1 MKKIGNST
9 KIRAA
14 AALVTAALLACAL
27 LPAAASAAERTVSVT
42 ASATLTIPNDTATV
56 GVGVKRD
63 RKTRAE
69 ALQAISASL
78 GKVLATARTVPGVG
92 EGDVTTGRI
101 SVRPIKK
108 GETTW
113 YRARE
118 GGVVTLHEPAEA
130 GELVAKVL
138 AAGATGVSGPT
149 YSVGNRE
156 EAFGKALTAAVTKA
170 HERAVILAAGTGA
183 TVGKAI
189 TIEEGEG
196 QREILPVAAAP
207 EAASTAKSKTTTPPP
222 TNPGTSTV
230 HATVHVV
237 FELT

>member
-1 MKKIGNST
+1 M
-9 KIRAA
+9 IRAA
-14 AALVTAALLACAL
+14 KSHARIAATMAAAAIIACAL
-27 LPAAASAAERTVSVT
+27 VPSTASAAERTVTVT
-42 ASATLTIPNDTATV
+42 ASATLTIPNDAATV

-63 RKTRAE
+63 RKTRGD
-69 ALQAISASL
+69 ALQATSAAL
-78 GKVLATARTVPGVG
+78 GKALQTARAIPGVG
-92 EGDVTTGRI
+92 EGDVSTGRI

-113 YRARE
+113 YRATE
-118 GGVVTLHEPAEA
+118 GGVVTLHEPSEA

-138 AAGATGVSGPT
+138 AAGATGVRGPT

-183 TVGKAI
+183 AVGKAI

-196 QREILPVAAAP
+196 QREIIAAPP
-207 EAASTAKSKTTTPPP
+207 EAASVKGAKSPAPTPPP

-230 HATVHVV
+230 KATVHVV

>member
-1 MKKIGNST
+1 MGLTGRVQSRISAIFVLG
-9 KIRAA
+9 A
-14 AALVTAALLACAL
+14 VLACAL
-27 LPAAASAAERTVSVT
+27 SPATASAAERTVTVT
-42 ASATLTIPNDTATV
+42 ASATLTIPNDTATI

-63 RKTRAE
+63 RKTRGE
-69 ALQAISASL
+69 ALQATSAAL
-78 GKVLATARTVPGVG
+78 GKVLATARAVPGVG

-101 SVRPIKK
+101 SVRPVKK
-108 GETTW
+108 GEATW
-113 YRARE
+113 YRATE
-118 GGVVTLHEPAEA
+118 GGVVTLHEPSEA

-138 AAGATGVSGPT
+138 ASGATGVRGPT

-170 HERAVILAAGTGA
+170 HERASILAAGTGA

-196 QREILPVAAAP
+196 QREIIEAAPP
-207 EAASTAKSKTTTPPP
+207 EAAGTAGKSKTPTLPP

-230 HATVHVV
+230 KATVHVV

>member
-1 MKKIGNST
+1 MRTPRKAT
-9 KIRAA
+9 LRAA
-14 AALVTAALLACAL
+14 ATLVAAALLACAL
-27 LPAAASAAERTVSVT
+27 LPAAASAAERTVTVT
-42 ASATLTIPNDTATV
+42 ASVTLTIPNDQATV

-69 ALQAISASL
+69 ALQATSAAL
-78 GKVLATARTVPGVG
+78 RKVLATARAVPGVG

-101 SVRPIKK
+101 SVRPVQT

-113 YRARE
+113 YRATE
-118 GGVVTLHEPAEA
+118 GGVVTLHEPSEA

-138 AAGATGVSGPT
+138 AAGATGVRGPI

-156 EAFGKALTAAVTKA
+156 EAFGKALTAAVAKA
-170 HERAVILAAGTGA
+170 HERASILAAGTGA

-196 QREILPVAAAP
+196 TREILTAAP
-207 EAASTAKSKTTTPPP
+207 EPAEVSAGKSKAAAPPP

-230 HATVHVV
+230 K
-237 FELT
+237 

>member
-1 MKKIGNST
+1 MKKIRRGET
-9 KIRAA
+9 GVVATLA
-14 AALVTAALLACAL
+14 VAALLACAL
-27 LPAAASAAERTVSVT
+27 VPAAASAAERTVTVT
-42 ASATLTIPNDTATV
+42 ASATLTIPNDTATI

-69 ALQAISASL
+69 ALQATSAAL
-78 GKVLATARTVPGVG
+78 GKVLATARGVPGVG
-92 EGDVTTGRI
+92 EGDVHTGRI
-101 SVRPIKK
+101 SVRPVKK

-138 AAGATGVSGPT
+138 AAGATGVNGPT

-196 QREILPVAAAP
+196 EREIVAAPPEAAPVAAGN
-207 EAASTAKSKTTTPPP
+207 SKTATPPP

-230 HATVHVV
+230 KATVHVV
-237 FELT
+237 FELI

>member
-1 MKKIGNST
+1 MRATGNRQSR
-9 KIRAA
+9 IRAMLVVA
-14 AALVTAALLACAL
+14 AVLACAL
-27 LPAAASAAERTVSVT
+27 VPAAASAAERTVTVT
-42 ASATLTIPNDTATV
+42 ASATLTIPNDTATI

-63 RKTRAE
+63 RKTRGE
-69 ALQAISASL
+69 ALQATSAAL
-78 GKVLATARTVPGVG
+78 GKALTTARTVPGVG
-92 EGDVTTGRI
+92 EGDVQTGRI

-113 YRARE
+113 YRATE
-118 GGVVTLHEPAEA
+118 GASVTLHEPAEA

-138 AAGATGVSGPT
+138 AAGATGVSGPN

-183 TVGKAI
+183 TVGKAL

-196 QREILPVAAAP
+196 QREIVAAP
-207 EAASTAKSKTTTPPP
+207 EANVRAAKSKTPTTPPP

-230 HATVHVV
+230 SATVHVV
-237 FELT
+237 FELL